1 MKLTGQFR
9 NEIIDFFCECAAAVR
24 TKTLD
29 QADKILIAA
38 TRLFGAHRFHEV
50 RMEDIAAE
58 AEVGKG
64 TLYRYFADKEE
75 LYRAMLSRSSDHFI
89 ARMEAIAGGTGSARD
104 RLVTLVAA
112 VIEEFDA
119 EPHLL
124 DLIQRAEVMSATGA
138 VFPWQQS
145 RERMPQLVRGL
156 FAEAAEE
163 GSFEMRDPDI
173 GVWLLL
179 GGIRAIIRFGDRPRP
194 EDLAERIIGNI
205 LDGAANRT

>member
-1 MKLTGQFR
+1 
-9 NEIIDFFCECAAAVR
+9 VR

-29 QADKILIAA
+29 QADKILSAA

-50 RMEDIAAE
+50 RMEDIASE

-75 LYRAMLSRSSDHFI
+75 LYRAMLGRSSDRFVR
-89 ARMEAIAGGTGSARD
+89 RMEDIAGGDGTARE
-104 RLVTLVAA
+104 RLEALVAA

-124 DLIQRAEVMSATGA
+124 DLIQRAEVLSPVGA
-138 VFPWQQS
+138 AFPWQET

-156 FAEAAEE
+156 FEEATAERAF
-163 GSFEMRDPDI
+163 GVRDPEVT
-173 GVWLLL
+173 VWMLL
-179 GGIRAIIRFGDRPRP
+179 GGLRAIIRFGDRPRP
-194 EDLAERIIGNI
+194 DDLARRIIDNF
-205 LDGAANRT
+205 LDGAADRQ